1 MDPAF
6 YFHGVDV
13 HNSEPVCARTV
24 LWNFESFQSS
34 LKVTIM
40 LELTTARS
48 LVTKWHC
55 CYCFVALQAL
65 YLIAT
70 NGTPELAHPEK
81 LSPVFKDFLSQSLE
95 MDVDKRLGARELLQ
109 VSIRNYSFG
118 LPLSKNR
125 SYVVKF
131 MCISSITIIAAKFW
145 IFCSLIYCRWFDV
158 EIREVSCILPILS
171 KLSLFFAVSLKTR
184 GSTKLSNYNYYFN
197 SCCLLFLTASIFKAG
212 QTTCKSGATHSRC

>member
-1 MDPAF
+1 M
-6 YFHGVDV
+6 
-13 HNSEPVCARTV
+13 
-24 LWNFESFQSS
+24 Q
-34 LKVTIM
+34 
-40 LELTTARS
+40 ELTTARS

-109 VSIRNYSFG
+109 VSTPNYSFG

-131 MCISSITIIAAKFW
+131 MCISSVTIIAAKFW
-145 IFCSLIYCRWFDV
+145 IFFSLINFRWFDAQ
-158 EIREVSCILPILS
+158 IREVSYILLILS
-171 KLSLFFAVSLKTR
+171 KLSLFFAQNQKINKII
-184 GSTKLSNYNYYFN
+184 KL
-197 SCCLLFLTASIFKAG
+197 
-212 QTTCKSGATHSRC
+212 

>member
-1 MDPAF
+1 
-6 YFHGVDV
+6 
-13 HNSEPVCARTV
+13 
-24 LWNFESFQSS
+24 
-34 LKVTIM
+34 M

-55 CYCFVALQAL
+55 CYCFVGLQAL

-118 LPLSKNR
+118 LPLSKNQ
-125 SYVVKF
+125 SYIVKF
-131 MCISSITIIAAKFW
+131 MCISSVTIIAAKFW
-145 IFCSLIYCRWFDV
+145 IFCRWFDAQ
-158 EIREVSCILPILS
+158 IQEVSCILLILS
-171 KLSLFFAVSLKTR
+171 KLSLFFAQNQKVNKII
-184 GSTKLSNYNYYFN
+184 KL
-197 SCCLLFLTASIFKAG
+197 
-212 QTTCKSGATHSRC
+212 

>member
-1 MDPAF
+1 
-6 YFHGVDV
+6 
-13 HNSEPVCARTV
+13 
-24 LWNFESFQSS
+24 
-34 LKVTIM
+34 M
-40 LELTTARS
+40 LELSTARS

-118 LPLSKNR
+118 LPLSNNR

-131 MCISSITIIAAKFW
+131 MCISSVTIIAAKFL
-145 IFCSLIYCRWFDV
+145 IFCSLIN
-158 EIREVSCILPILS
+158 L
-171 KLSLFFAVSLKTR
+171 LKTR
-184 GSTKLSNYNYYFN
+184 RSTKLSNYNYYFN
-197 SCCLLFLTASIFKAG
+197 SCGLLFLTASIFKAG

>member
-1 MDPAF
+1 
-6 YFHGVDV
+6 
-13 HNSEPVCARTV
+13 
-24 LWNFESFQSS
+24 
-34 LKVTIM
+34 M

-55 CYCFVALQAL
+55 CYCFVGLQAL

-125 SYVVKF
+125 SYIVKF

-145 IFCSLIYCRWFDV
+145 IFCSWINCRWFDAQ
-158 EIREVSCILPILS
+158 IQEVSCILLILS
-171 KLSLFFAVSLKTR
+171 KLSLFFAQNQKVNKII
-184 GSTKLSNYNYYFN
+184 KL
-197 SCCLLFLTASIFKAG
+197 
-212 QTTCKSGATHSRC
+212 